1 MTASRGVARFG
12 LETLLHRREG
22 QWHMSPNSGS
32 SAEDVRC
39 SECNLAGCNSGN
51 SVVLLKHA
59 RAPSR
64 PGKNGGT
71 QVTSWGFAKFGL
83 QILVLFWS
91 HVSLRF
97 CGKPRPP
104 RGSCSIVWI
113 FPGLFKSPKIVRCW
127 LRRARAATTSVPCSQ
142 HSGCGSIIE
151 AQPSEGLPLLGHSPR
166 SQFIFG
172 YCFGGP
178 TVFEAWFP

>member
-1 MTASRGVARFG
+1 LAASRGVARFG

-39 SECNLAGCNSGN
+39 SECNLAGCDSGN
-51 SVVLLKHA
+51 SVVFLKHA
-59 RAPSR
+59 RAPRR
-64 PGKNGGT
+64 PGKNDGA
-71 QVTSWGFAKFGL
+71 QVASWGFAKFGL

-91 HVSLRF
+91 HVSSFLREASTSSGVSF
-97 CGKPRPP
+97 HR
-104 RGSCSIVWI
+104 VD
-113 FPGLFKSPKIVRCW
+113 FLGLFKSPKIVRCW

-151 AQPSEGLPLLGHSPR
+151 AQPSEGLPLFGHSPR

-172 YCFGGP
+172 YGFGGP